1 MVQNWAT
8 ITLEALQG
16 AWQGF
21 LLFLPRLIGAFIVFI
36 AGWLIALLIGK
47 LITEIL
53 KKLKLDRFFER
64 TGWKEALEK
73 AEIKVTASQFIGEI
87 FKWILVIV
95 FLFIAVEILGL
106 TQFAEF
112 LKRIVLWLP
121 NLIVAVAIF
130 VVAIIVADILEKII
144 RASVKKMELGYGGF
158 FGTLVKGAI
167 YVFAVLAILLQLGVT
182 PQIVNALI
190 FGLIG
195 TISLAL
201 GLAFRSW
208 RERMLPQNLLK
219 KLGKNSQKNKL
230 DKFLCFA
237 NLRVM
242 EEIVMNRL
250 KGGG

>member
-1 MVQNWAT
+1 MQAGGQGFKSLPVQKEKGRENKIYFMVQNWAT

-64 TGWKEALEK
+64 TGWKEALER
-73 AEIKVTASQFIGEI
+73 AEIKVTASEFIGEI

-195 TISLAL
+195 TVSLAL
-201 GLAFRSW
+201 GLAFGLGGKDAAAKFIEEIR
-208 RERMLPQNLLK
+208 K
-219 KLGKNSQKNKL
+219 KLSEK
-230 DKFLCFA
+230 
-237 NLRVM
+237 
-242 EEIVMNRL
+242 
-250 KGGG
+250 